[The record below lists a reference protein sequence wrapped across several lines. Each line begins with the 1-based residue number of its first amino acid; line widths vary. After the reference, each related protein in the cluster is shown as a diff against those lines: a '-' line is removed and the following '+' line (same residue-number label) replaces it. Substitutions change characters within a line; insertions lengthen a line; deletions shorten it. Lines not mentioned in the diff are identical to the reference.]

1 MATIYLLEAVNLFM
15 GDHDPT
21 ASNHLELE
29 EFKLPEPSVKASEH
43 APGGGILTVDFSM
56 NLLEK
61 LEPTFK
67 LRGFNPDRLK
77 QFGLNTPYRHIFT
90 AYGVIRDKRSG
101 KAIEAMA
108 VVEAKIGKITPDAF
122 KRGDDFGHE
131 YALQEVVSYKL
142 AVAGEEVFA
151 VDFFE
156 NTWRVGG
163 VDQFADV
170 NRILRVPGA
179 LS

>member
-1 MATIYLLEAVNLFM
+1 MATIYMLEAVNLFM
-15 GDHDPT
+15 GDHDPG

-29 EFKLPEPSVKASEH
+29 ELKLPEPSIKASEH
-43 APGGGILTVDFSM
+43 TPGGGVMTVDFSM
-56 NLLEK
+56 NVLEK

-101 KAIEAMA
+101 RATEAKAVI
-108 VVEAKIGKITPDAF
+108 EAKIGKVAPDGF

-131 YALQEVVSYKL
+131 YTMQEVVSYAL
-142 AVAGEEVFA
+142 SVGDSEVFS
-151 VDFFE
+151 VDFFT
-156 NTWRVGG
+156 NIYRVGG

-179 LS
+179 Q